1 MKKNH
6 YSNIAPIGPARFIP
20 QVLGG
25 LAGGVGGFL
34 KARNE
39 ARAAGEKVSFKNAWD
54 DVLLGA
60 GKGALNPVSGA
71 IGLGTNAIN
80 TASTDQALKAE
91 QEANQEALAIQRDA
105 TANIGTDP
113 LNPYAVAKKG
123 HPQNSS
129 INNNPVFSPSS
140 ASLMMGIYK
149 K

>member
-1 MKKNH
+1 MNKVH
-6 YSNIAPIGPARFIP
+6 YSNIAPIGPARAIP

-25 LAGGVGGFL
+25 IAGGVGGFL

-39 ARAAGEKVSFKNAWD
+39 ARAAGEKVTFKDAWD
-54 DVLLGA
+54 DVLIGA
-60 GKGALNPVSGA
+60 GKGALNPISGA
-71 IGLGTNAIN
+71 MGLGMQGIN
-80 TASTDQALKAE
+80 TISQDQALKE
-91 QEANQEALAIQRDA
+91 QQLAGQDALAVQRDA

-123 HPQNSS
+123 NPQNSS

>member
-1 MKKNH
+1 MNKVR
-6 YSNIAPIGPARFIP
+6 YSNIAPIGPARAIP

-25 LAGGVGGFL
+25 IAGGVGGFL

-39 ARAAGEKVSFKNAWD
+39 ARAAGEKVTFKDAWD
-54 DVLLGA
+54 DVLIGA
-60 GKGALNPVSGA
+60 GKGALNPMSGA
-71 IGLGTNAIN
+71 MGLGMQGIN
-80 TASTDQALKAE
+80 TISQDQALKDQQLAG
-91 QEANQEALAIQRDA
+91 QDALAVQRDA

-123 HPQNSS
+123 NPQNSS
-129 INNNPVFSPSS
+129 IKNNPVFSPSS

>member
-1 MKKNH
+1 MKENQ
-6 YSNIAPIGPARFIP
+6 YSNIAPIGPARFVP
-20 QVLGG
+20 QLLGG

-39 ARAAGEKVSFKNAWD
+39 ARAAGEKVSFKSAWD

-60 GKGALNPVSGA
+60 GKGALNPVQGA
-71 IGLGTNAIN
+71 VGLGMAGVQTV
-80 TASTDQALKAE
+80 STDQALKAE
-91 QEANQEALAIQRDA
+91 QQANPDELALQRDA
-105 TANIGTDP
+105 TANIAFDP
-113 LNPYAVAKKG
+113 LSAATKKG
-123 HPQNSS
+123 NVQNSS